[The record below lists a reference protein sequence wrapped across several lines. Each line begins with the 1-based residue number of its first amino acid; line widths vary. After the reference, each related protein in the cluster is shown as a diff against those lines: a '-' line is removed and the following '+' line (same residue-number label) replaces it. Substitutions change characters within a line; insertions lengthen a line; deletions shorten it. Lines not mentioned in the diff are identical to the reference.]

1 MSCGN
6 WLPSL
11 GTRLTRLMFTSKT
24 SGPRKGH
31 IQPSMTSRKFHKKN
45 TENENTEI
53 AGETGYGYKSS
64 SSFPQNIRG
73 PVS

>member
-1 MSCGN
+1 MGKEAVLGIGRNMREAWKTRMNGN
-6 WLPSL
+6 IQLPGLDL
-11 GTRLTRLMFTSKT
+11 G
-24 SGPRKGH
+24 G
-31 IQPSMTSRKFHKKN
+31 TSRKFHKKN

>member
-1 MSCGN
+1 
-6 WLPSL
+6 
-11 GTRLTRLMFTSKT
+11 
-24 SGPRKGH
+24 
-31 IQPSMTSRKFHKKN
+31 MTSRKFHKKN